1 MTPSALGCKLQHAHT
16 LKLQLQPPW
25 GGYAKSFHSRQK
37 SQNPTNRRF
46 VLVILSQIF
55 WVFMD
60 SEIKNTPMGRKHP
73 GLRSKPW
80 PSFRMSVHESGI
92 QYTIY
97 SCLVPMATATEAASV
112 NKNECDQLPTRK
124 YKSSHIRFFSISLSD
139 MFCITKQDLECRL
152 YLPSPTLLRF
162 PWESPLSLCFQ
173 CRTQQWEERRRRTI

>member
-1 MTPSALGCKLQHAHT
+1 MMNVFLNQHSQERETTASQALVISQSEMTPSALGCKLQHAHT

-73 GLRSKPW
+73 GLRSKP
-80 PSFRMSVHESGI
+80 
-92 QYTIY
+92 
-97 SCLVPMATATEAASV
+97 
-112 NKNECDQLPTRK
+112 
-124 YKSSHIRFFSISLSD
+124 
-139 MFCITKQDLECRL
+139 
-152 YLPSPTLLRF
+152 
-162 PWESPLSLCFQ
+162 
-173 CRTQQWEERRRRTI
+173 